1 MAQKIRINRTKTPN
15 KPPTNLDPGELSVE
29 MRNPTRLW
37 VGVPTDIDPSG
48 KKLLVDV
55 NAVHAATAATTQE
68 PPSNP
73 NQGAF
78 WYETDTGILWLY
90 YDDGN
95 TQQWVQVN
103 GISVSGS
110 GIPAGNVVGPIT
122 AAAGNVALFADTS
135 GKILIDGGPA
145 ASGNVVGPAS
155 SVADHVA
162 VFSGTTGKLI
172 KDSGVV
178 PILFAAG
185 TAMIFAN
192 AAAPVG
198 WTKRTDVNNK
208 ALRVITGTTGG
219 ALAGSVAFST
229 LFGKTSTDSFTLDS
243 SYMGPVYTYIPGGN
257 KAGSSSPPLSSI
269 SSSQFWGSGSDYE
282 FAFSA
287 PILSSASGYAHS
299 HGIDM
304 RVAYV
309 DVIIATKD

>member
-1 MAQKIRINRTKTPN
+1 MAQKIRIHRTAAPN
-15 KPPTNLDPGELSVE
+15 KPPTNLDPGELSIE

-48 KKLLVDV
+48 KKLLLDV
-55 NAVHAATAATTQE
+55 TAVHAATAATTQE

-73 NQGAF
+73 NQGAL

-103 GISVSGS
+103 GVSVTGG
-110 GIPAGNVVGPIT
+110 GIPLGNVVGPIT

-135 GKILIDGGPA
+135 GKVLLDGGPA

-155 SVADHVA
+155 SVADHIA
-162 VFSGTTGKLI
+162 VFAGATGKVL

-178 PILFAAG
+178 PVLFAAG

-229 LFGKTSTDSFTLDS
+229 LFGRTGTDTTTLVAATV
-243 SYMGPVYTYIPGGN
+243 PQTYAGVLGVN
-257 KAGSSSPPLSSI
+257 KAGSSSPPI
-269 SSSQFWGSGSDYE
+269 SSVSSDSFWGGGTDYE
-282 FAFSA
+282 FSFTKYIYNNGAG
-287 PILSSASGYAHS
+287 LAHS
-299 HGIDM
+299 HNIDM